1 MSGQYCIRFCSC
13 DQFPGDAKDSQVS
26 FICSDT
32 GTIRDVL
39 NEVVIYSID
48 YRIPSDHLIRS
59 QEFEFLL
66 KLYFQ
71 SSLLSPPH
79 VPEHK
84 SLKIYPDNYSSVH

>member
-1 MSGQYCIRFCSC
+1 MI
-13 DQFPGDAKDSQVS
+13 K
-26 FICSDT
+26 
-32 GTIRDVL
+32 DVL
-39 NEVVIYSID
+39 NEVVIYSTD

-71 SSLLSPPH
+71 SALLSPPH

-84 SLKIYPDNYSSVH
+84 CLKIHPGK